1 MVFVVKQR
9 TPLGV
14 REMVSAPQTNGLPEG
29 EDRLQSMY
37 FERALNYH
45 IAARYAVVARLAP
58 VSGNL
63 AHHAIEFYLKGALIN
78 ELDQA
83 ARRKMSHK
91 LLKLWRRYKR
101 GRQNPALD
109 KFDQTISDINKF
121 ERIRYPEA
129 RHVAFTGFVRNTTR
143 KSGQEYD
150 LALDEVDAG

>member
-1 MVFVVKQR
+1 
-9 TPLGV
+9 
-14 REMVSAPQTNGLPEG
+14 MVSAPQTNGLPEG

-63 AHHAIEFYLKGALIN
+63 AHHAIEFYLKGALIK

-91 LLKLWRRYKR
+91 LLKLWRRYNAEGRIPHWTNLIKR
-101 GRQNPALD
+101 SVTSTNLSAYGIP
-109 KFDQTISDINKF
+109 
-121 ERIRYPEA
+121 
-129 RHVAFTGFVRNTTR
+129 R
-143 KSGQEYD
+143 KY
-150 LALDEVDAG
+150 